1 MLHLCWSSRH
11 SDKLCCTQVIPP
23 VPKASYF
30 SGRRESKHVTKYW
43 SFQWQMMVNECQKES
58 WIACNLRFLGFG
70 VVVSILMIPTR
81 SSCPAPCLTV
91 GAAKNSPQSHQKPSF
106 FKELFLCKMWN
117 DLPTYNKS
125 VFSTIAG
132 LHTVFLYTYKYI
144 HHPNRSNFLLQYLKY
159 QQPVCGGIFNLTWS
173 FKTKQLSLWRIPHL
187 STVFLGFRV
196 FVGGNV
202 FYKSV
207 INIPTISIPL
217 NL

>member
-1 MLHLCWSSRH
+1 
-11 SDKLCCTQVIPP
+11 
-23 VPKASYF
+23 
-30 SGRRESKHVTKYW
+30 
-43 SFQWQMMVNECQKES
+43 MVNECQKKS

-81 SSCPAPCLTV
+81 SPCPAPCLTV

-132 LHTVFLYTYKYI
+132 LTPIAPTSF
-144 HHPNRSNFLLQYLKY
+144 SNISNINS
-159 QQPVCGGIFNLTWS
+159 PSAGGSSTWS

-202 FYKSV
+202 FYKNV
-207 INIPTISIPL
+207 INIPTISIP
-217 NL
+217 